1 MILHRINR
9 IPQDLNEI
17 LILTLNEMI
26 IENITVTVE
35 KKNIK
40 HMYIRI
46 LPPNGD
52 VKVSAPLLISDDEI
66 ISFIKS
72 KKEWILKK
80 QKYILENEIKSPLK
94 YVNGEKHYLWG
105 KEYPLQL
112 LSRDNVK
119 NAFVKENIIYLPV
132 PKRSTIEKRKNI
144 LDELY
149 RNELK
154 TAIPPVLDK
163 CSRKVGRKPTKVIVR
178 KMKNWGNCKQD
189 GKITLNLNLAKKDKE
204 CLEYVMIHELCH
216 LIEFNHGKKFKK
228 LMDEFCPNWKKI
240 KKRLNE

>member
-1 MILHRINR
+1 
-9 IPQDLNEI
+9 
-17 LILTLNEMI
+17 MI
-26 IENITVTVE
+26 IDNITVTVE

-52 VKVSAPLLISDDEI
+52 VKVSAPLFVSDEDI
-66 ISFIKS
+66 INFVKS
-72 KKEWILKK
+72 KKNWILKK
-80 QKYILENEIKSPLK
+80 QKYILENDIKSPLK
-94 YVNGEKHYLWG
+94 YMNGEKHPLWG
-105 KEYPLQL
+105 KEYTLQL
-112 LSRDNVK
+112 ISN
-119 NAFVKENIIYLPV
+119 ENIKHALINEDILYLPV

-149 RNELK
+149 RHELK
-154 TAIPPVLDK
+154 KAIPETLDK
-163 CSRKVGRKPTKVIVR
+163 CTKIVGRKPKSVTVR

-189 GKITLNLNLAKKDKE
+189 GRITLNLNLAKKDKE

-216 LIEFNHGKKFKK
+216 LIEFNHGKNFKK
-228 LMDEFCPNWKKI
+228 LMDKFCPNWKKI